1 MEMAW
6 KRKQCRRK
14 AFTVRWYLGMGGESE
29 RIGKDQK
36 GQKEREKQVVADPV
50 DAPTDQVEAPT
61 DRKGAPLIKRRLR
74 RIREKGAG

>member
-36 GQKEREKQVVADPV
+36 DKREREAGGGRSGGRADQSGRGTV
-50 DAPTDQVEAPT
+50 NDIS
-61 DRKGAPLIKRRLR
+61 RN
-74 RIREKGAG
+74 